1 MMICIKW
8 FKRFDNFIEPL
19 INWDEKNFDKP
30 TILQHGFNSPHDF
43 HYKRLLFLTDEGL
56 ISFTDKSLLSL
67 TDGFYGYLK
76 PRFMLLPRIMEI
88 ISNKLSVFDLEAE
101 TNVTEMNRLKEVIKD
116 LEKSLNKSK
125 ELSKSSA
132 QSMSDV
138 LLLEDKLEKSQK
150 ACKELTSKLKK
161 KDKELGKKG
170 KITAEYTE
178 LQASFLKAQQEIEE
192 FKASLKTSVTKAD
205 FDKFKVESETS
216 IKDLEEQLSQF
227 RTANKDLLQERSAL
241 FSLRDRQ
248 SSSIERLVQKN
259 KDLSCEI
266 SKKDNQNK
274 RLDIL
279 LKEALSANRALRAKA
294 SKLDVLAKDNK
305 SLRAEVS
312 KLSSRASSLTKAASA
327 SVCEIQATFRDKER
341 ELMQQISCRD
351 ELISSQQQQLQES
364 QYKDQII
371 FDLSSQLQ
379 SAASDLQEVTSERDA
394 AQYSAS
400 QAQIFAD
407 SLGQQLGDLTRSGAS
422 SSNSSIVAIDRKYQA
437 QLSDLRGELSRA
449 KADLSV
455 AKFNLSSR
463 EKPEASGAGA
473 GSFVMA
479 QASGKASGVVV
490 EVEVGV

>member
-1 MMICIKW
+1 M
-8 FKRFDNFIEPL
+8 
-19 INWDEKNFDKP
+19 
-30 TILQHGFNSPHDF
+30 
-43 HYKRLLFLTDEGL
+43 
-56 ISFTDKSLLSL
+56 
-67 TDGFYGYLK
+67 
-76 PRFMLLPRIMEI
+76 
-88 ISNKLSVFDLEAE
+88 
-101 TNVTEMNRLKEVIKD
+101 
-116 LEKSLNKSK
+116 
-125 ELSKSSA
+125 
-132 QSMSDV
+132 
-138 LLLEDKLEKSQK
+138 
-150 ACKELTSKLKK
+150 
-161 KDKELGKKG
+161 
-170 KITAEYTE
+170 
-178 LQASFLKAQQEIEE
+178 
-192 FKASLKTSVTKAD
+192 
-205 FDKFKVESETS
+205 
-216 IKDLEEQLSQF
+216 
-227 RTANKDLLQERSAL
+227 QERSAL

-407 SLGQQLGDLTRSGAS
+407 SLGQQLGDLTRSSAS

-449 KADLSV
+449 KEDLSV